1 MRLPQQPDDLTPQW
15 LTYALHLSG
24 ALPSDTRIETVAW
37 QEIGEERGF
46 TGRIFRVRT
55 ETAPVAGNDRPGNRQ
70 SLIAKLPLAPR
81 ASATHDPSEPP
92 PTDATRD
99 AHVVRS
105 GRELHFYEELAP
117 HCGVAVPRSLFA
129 AMDLP
134 DNRMVLLLEDLSG
147 LRFGDVL
154 TGCSVDDAELLIGS
168 IAHLHRLWWERELP
182 MPWLAGWTGDH
193 EAAQVRLQRNVA
205 RLPDSVVATAPD
217 DIQNLLEWLASGA
230 YERVLDGLSAAPRTL
245 IHGDLHL
252 DNIAFR
258 DISASASPVITDWQ
272 TAGIGPAVVDLA
284 ACLSGTLDVTDRAQ
298 TETDLLTT
306 YHDGLLEAGV
316 TGYSRDE
323 LERDYGLA
331 LVRQLVGVFG
341 WLANTELATL
351 SGRERDVTL
360 AAIGDGRLIAA
371 LRDHDPMSLLS

>member
-1 MRLPQQPDDLTPQW
+1 MRLPRHPDELTPEW
-15 LTYALHLSG
+15 LTSALHLSG
-24 ALPSDTRIETVAW
+24 ALPPASRIETVAW
-37 QEIGEERGF
+37 EEIGAERGF
-46 TGRIFRVRT
+46 TGRIIRLRT
-55 ETAPVAGNDRPGNRQ
+55 EVAPTLTDDQPGHRQ

-81 ASATHDPSEPP
+81 TGTFADASGLP
-92 PTDATRD
+92 PTDETRD
-99 AHVVRS
+99 AHVTRS
-105 GRELHFYEELAP
+105 ARELHFYEELAP

-134 DNRMVLLLEDLSG
+134 DDRMVLLLEDLSG

-154 TGCSVDDAELLIGS
+154 TGCSVADAALLISS
-168 IAHLHRLWWERELP
+168 IARLHGVWWGRDLP
-182 MPWLAGWTGDH
+182 MPWLASWTGDH
-193 EAAQVRLQRNVA
+193 EAAQIRLQRNVA
-205 RLPDSVVATAPD
+205 RLPDHVVATFPD
-217 DIQNLLEWLASGA
+217 DIQKLLEWLAGGA
-230 YERVLDGLSAAPRTL
+230 YERVLDGLSTAPRTL

-258 DISASASPVITDWQ
+258 DSSAAAPPVITDWQ

-284 ACLSGTLDVTDRAQ
+284 ACLSGTLDVTDRTR
-298 TETDLLTT
+298 TEADLLTT
-306 YHDGLLEAGV
+306 YHDGLVEAGV
-316 TGYSRDE
+316 TGYSRDA
-323 LERDYGLA
+323 LGRDYGLA
-331 LVRQLVGVFG
+331 LVRQLAGVFG

>member
-1 MRLPQQPDDLTPQW
+1 MRLPRRPDDLTPQW

-24 ALPSDTRIETVAW
+24 ALPPETRVETVAW
-37 QEIGEERGF
+37 AEIGEERGF
-46 TGRIFRVRT
+46 TGRIFRLRT
-55 ETAPVAGNDRPGNRQ
+55 EIVPVSGDDQSWLRQ

-81 ASATHDPSEPP
+81 AAAPDARFDRA
-92 PTDATRD
+92 PTDATYD
-99 AHVVRS
+99 AHILRS
-105 GRELHFYEELAP
+105 AREIHFYGELAS

-154 TGCSVDDAELLIGS
+154 TGCSVADAAGLTGS
-168 IAHLHRLWWERELP
+168 IAHLHGTWWGRNLP

-205 RLPDSVVATAPD
+205 RLPDQVMATFPD
-217 DIQNLLEWLASGA
+217 DIQRLLEWLTGGA

-258 DISASASPVITDWQ
+258 DAAAAAPPVITDWQ
-272 TAGIGPAVVDLA
+272 TAGVGPAVVDLA
-284 ACLSGTLDVTDRAQ
+284 ACLSGAIDVADRTR
-298 TETDLLTT
+298 TEAGLLAT
-306 YHDGLLEAGV
+306 YHDGLRDAGV
-316 TGYSRDE
+316 TGYSREE
-323 LERDYGLA
+323 LGRDYGLA
-331 LVRQLVGVFG
+331 LVRQLAGVFG
-341 WLANTELATL
+341 WLANTELSTL

-371 LRDHDPMSLLS
+371 LRDHDPMSLLA

>member
-1 MRLPQQPDDLTPQW
+1 MRLPRNPDDLTPHW

-24 ALPSDTRIETVAW
+24 ALPSGTRIETVSW
-37 QEIGEERGF
+37 EEIGEERGF
-46 TGRIFRVRT
+46 TGRIIRLRT
-55 ETAPVAGNDRPGNRQ
+55 EAAPTSDDQPGHRQ

-81 ASATHDPSEPP
+81 TR
-92 PTDATRD
+92 PTDDKPDPWQTEATRD
-99 AHVVRS
+99 AHIVRS
-105 GRELHFYEELAP
+105 ARELHFYTELAP
-117 HCGVAVPRSLFA
+117 HCGIAVPRSLFA

-134 DNRMVLLLEDLSG
+134 DDRMVLLLEDLSG

-154 TGCSVDDAELLIGS
+154 TGCSVADAALLIGS
-168 IAHLHRLWWERELP
+168 IARLHGMWWERDLS

-193 EAAQVRLQRNVA
+193 GAAQVRLQRNVA
-205 RLPDSVVATAPD
+205 RLPDQVIATFPA
-217 DIQNLLEWLASGA
+217 DIQDLLEWLADGA

-258 DISASASPVITDWQ
+258 DASAAAPPVVTDWQ
-272 TAGIGPAVVDLA
+272 TAGLGPAVVDLA
-284 ACLSGTLDVTDRAQ
+284 ACLSGTIDVADRAR
-298 TETDLLTT
+298 TEAGLLTT
-306 YHDGLLEAGV
+306 YHDGLLDAGV
-316 TGYSRDE
+316 TGYSRAE
-323 LERDYGLA
+323 LGRDYGLA
-331 LVRQLVGVFG
+331 LVRQLAGVFG
-341 WLANTELATL
+341 WLANTELGTL